1 MLKRILAASAIAIGL
16 ISGVTTSASAL
27 SPNINFKTA
36 DRMTTISPNTNIRQ
50 SPCGTGDTTVG
61 KVSKGVTGLY
71 LGEKKFVTG
80 TCRGLKDETWYKM
93 VFTSPIPDGGTE
105 SVQGWVASSLINH
118 EDGLRAAI
126 GKNSTVRVNITSGYL
141 NLRKASITGT
151 VLAKLGKNMNVKVL
165 AVEQAVKL
173 NGELQN
179 PVKIEVTITGIKVVG
194 YVSSKYLVAYSPYD

>member
-1 MLKRILAASAIAIGL
+1 MLKRIIAASAIAFGMIT
-16 ISGVTTSASAL
+16 GVGMNAMAV
-27 SPNINFKTA
+27 SPNINFRTA
-36 DRMTTISPNTNIRQ
+36 DKLTTTSANTNIRQ
-50 SPCGTGDTTVG
+50 APCGAGDTTVG
-61 KVSKGVTGLY
+61 KVSKSVTGLY
-71 LGEKKFVTG
+71 LGEKKLVSG

-93 VFTSPIPDGGTE
+93 AFTSPIPDGGTE

-126 GKNSTVRVNITSGYL
+126 GKNATVRVNITSGYL
-141 NLRKASITGT
+141 NLRKTSITGT